1 MSQSVRV
8 PSYLWI
14 QTTGLTWDAVS
25 WKLLQHNAKSE
36 YGYTDREQ
44 SSHMRTNVPEVG
56 IRELRDNLS
65 RYLNQVRDGTEVTVT
80 DHGRAVARIVPLE
93 LPRRLDQLIDEGLV
107 IPARTTKRNRPSQR
121 IDASGPVSPLAADQ
135 SR

>member
-1 MSQSVRV
+1 
-8 PSYLWI
+8 
-14 QTTGLTWDAVS
+14 
-25 WKLLQHNAKSE
+25 
-36 YGYTDREQ
+36 
-44 SSHMRTNVPEVG
+44 MRTNVPEVG

-107 IPARTTKRNRPSQR
+107 IPAQTTKRSRPTQR
-121 IDASGPVSPLAADQ
+121 IDASGPVSPFAADQ